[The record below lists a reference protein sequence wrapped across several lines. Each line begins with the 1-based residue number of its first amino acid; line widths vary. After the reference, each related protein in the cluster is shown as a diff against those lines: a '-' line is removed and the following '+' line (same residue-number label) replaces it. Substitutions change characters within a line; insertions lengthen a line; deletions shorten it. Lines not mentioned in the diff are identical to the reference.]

1 MKNNNGSN
9 TVCKKINIKRFVFVN
24 IVEIYFA
31 DVIPDVFGIRKE
43 TKRAIKKGLLLHLR
57 LDYCVL

>member
-1 MKNNNGSN
+1 
-9 TVCKKINIKRFVFVN
+9 VN

-43 TKRAIKKGLLLHLR
+43 QSEQ
-57 LDYCVL
+57 

>member
-1 MKNNNGSN
+1 MKNNNGSDI
-9 TVCKKINIKRFVFVN
+9 VCKKINIKRSVFVN

-43 TKRAIKKGLLLHLR
+43 QNEQ
-57 LDYCVL
+57 